1 MDKHQTHPDQHGM
14 DHAKRIEQS
23 QSDPDQV
30 NALLCFPSLLNFVV
44 VSPPALIYM
53 GKDKFENEDLIKHG
67 FEQDVWFHV
76 DKLSS
81 AHVYLRLSADQT
93 WDNIPSALL
102 DDLAQLV
109 KANSIEGNKKNNLTI
124 IYTPWAN
131 LNKNGS
137 MDVGQVSFKNNK
149 QVKRVYVAERIN
161 EVVNRLNKTKVEKF
175 PDLAEEKADHDRR
188 VRQQLRQREQEQKE
202 QEYRQVQDLKQKA
215 SDRGYGS
222 IFDSEQMKGS
232 SNYRNMD
239 YDGDVDAFEEDFM

>member
-1 MDKHQTHPDQHGM
+1 MERIKQKESNNCNQTLTRVCTLF
-14 DHAKRIEQS
+14 AY
-23 QSDPDQV
+23 
-30 NALLCFPSLLNFVV
+30 PSLLNFIV

-81 AHVYLRLSADQT
+81 AHVYLRLSAEQT

-175 PDLAEEKADHDRR
+175 PDLAQEKADHDRK
-188 VRQQLRQREQEQKE
+188 VRQQQRQREQEQKE
-202 QEYRQVQDLKQKA
+202 QEYRQVQELKQKA

-222 IFDSEQMKGS
+222 IFDNEQMKGS